1 MFRMG
6 TFESHDPEFN
16 DTTEL
21 NNQDREARS
30 INGPLR
36 QWQNDT
42 HIKFRVFNFVF
53 EALTASQRN
62 KFVKEYTDNR
72 GKAIECEVE
81 HLNLTA
87 EFVLSGLKVTT
98 VRDNC
103 SYRIEVTLQ
112 CLS

>member
-1 MFRMG
+1 MG
-6 TFESHDPEFN
+6 TFEGRDPEFG
-16 DTTEL
+16 DSTEL
-21 NNQDREARS
+21 NNQDREAHG

-42 HIKFRVFNFVF
+42 HIKYRVFNFVF
-53 EALTASQRN
+53 EPLTLTQKNTFVTEYNSN
-62 KFVKEYTDNR
+62 K
-72 GKAIECEVE
+72 GKAVECEIE

-87 EFVLSGLKVTT
+87 DFVLSGLKVSTL
-98 VRDNC
+98 RDNC